1 MKDRGEEMPVFIS
14 YSRKDADLPGF
25 QLLLSDLSLMR
36 RQIWLDERLTGGQ
49 AWWDEILKQIR
60 ECDAFLFVLS
70 KKSLK
75 SEACRRELA
84 YAVSLQRPILPVRL
98 VDLSNWQLPEYVAR
112 AEVVDYSKRAQS
124 GESGVTFAFSL
135 RDAVDE
141 VTIHGARP
149 LPDPLPPPPDIPVSY
164 LHELQPLLEAK
175 ELPLAKQEQFVHE
188 VRGHLDDEDEDRKS
202 LAEAL
207 HMFRSRADIAYK
219 VAVEVD
225 ELLKK
230 LTVSESSTRQ
240 EDHIQSAHE
249 DPELQF
255 SVREPV
261 TVSTASHAGESVELP
276 SNGNR
281 HFAEGGSRL
290 ARFDAPG
297 IDVMRL
303 AQNLRGWYESQN
315 YEAQTAM
322 DGTRAVVQCRSK
334 TWSRRLGAGA
344 ALTVV
349 LAVDGEELAVE
360 IGGGKWMDKVA
371 AAGVAW
377 FVLWPALIP
386 AAMGGYKQAMLPS
399 KTLQYIQSMIPLT
412 SSRL

>member
-1 MKDRGEEMPVFIS
+1 MSIFVS
-14 YSRKDADLPGF
+14 YSRKDADLPEF

-49 AWWDEILKQIR
+49 TWWDEILKQIR
-60 ECDAFLFVLS
+60 DCDLFLLVLS

-98 VDLSNWQLPEYVAR
+98 VDLSNWQLPELVAR
-112 AEVVDYSKRAQS
+112 AEVVNYSKRAQS
-124 GESGVTFAFSL
+124 GEQGITFAFSL

-141 VTIHGARP
+141 LTSHEARP
-149 LPDPLPPPPDIPVSY
+149 LLDPLPPPPDVPMSY
-164 LHELQPLLEAK
+164 LHELQPLLEAR
-175 ELPLAKQEQFVHE
+175 ELPLAKQEQFVQE

-207 HMFRSRADIAYK
+207 HVFRARADIAYK

-230 LTVSESSTRQ
+230 LTASESSTREHDYPRLAD
-240 EDHIQSAHE
+240 EDQ
-249 DPELQF
+249 ELQF
-255 SVREPV
+255 PAPEPV
-261 TVSTASHAGESVELP
+261 TVPKAPREGREPVDLH
-276 SNGNR
+276 SNGSR
-281 HFAEGGSRL
+281 PFTEGGSKV
-290 ARFDAPG
+290 ARFNAPDL
-297 IDVMRL
+297 DVTRL
-303 AQNLRGWYESQN
+303 AQNLRGWYESQKL
-315 YEAQTAM
+315 EAQTAT
-322 DGTRAVVQCRSK
+322 DGARVVVQCRSK
-334 TWSRRLGAGA
+334 TWARRLGAGA

-349 LAVDGEELAVE
+349 LTSEGDELAVE

-377 FVLWPALIP
+377 FIAWPALIP
-386 AAMGGYKQAMLPS
+386 AAMGGYKQATLPS
-399 KTLQYIQSMIPLT
+399 KTLQYIQSMIPLS
-412 SSRL
+412 SSRT

>member
-1 MKDRGEEMPVFIS
+1 MSMFVS
-14 YSRKDADLPGF
+14 YSRKDADLPEF
-25 QLLLSDLSLMR
+25 QLLLSDLNLMR

-49 AWWDEILKQIR
+49 TWWDEILRQIR
-60 ECDAFLFVLS
+60 DCDVFLFVLS

-98 VDLSNWQLPEYVAR
+98 VDLSNWQLPEQVAR
-112 AEVVDYSKRAQS
+112 AEVVDYSKRARS
-124 GESGVTFAFSL
+124 AESGVTFAFSL

-141 VTIHGARP
+141 LTIHEARP
-149 LPDPLPPPPDIPVSY
+149 LPNPLPPPPDIPVSY
-164 LHELQPLLEAK
+164 LQELQPLLEAR
-175 ELPLAKQEQFVHE
+175 ELSLVKQEQFVQE

-207 HMFRSRADIAYK
+207 NVFRARADIAYK

-230 LTVSESSTRQ
+230 LTASESSTRQ
-240 EDHIQSAHE
+240 GDHPRLADEDQ
-249 DPELQF
+249 ELQF
-255 SVREPV
+255 PVQEPV
-261 TVSTASHAGESVELP
+261 SVSTAPPAEWESVDLQ

-281 HFAEGGSRL
+281 HFAEGGSKL
-290 ARFDAPG
+290 TRFNAPG
-297 IDVMRL
+297 LDVTRL
-303 AQNLRGWYESQN
+303 AQNLRGWYESQKL
-315 YEAQTAM
+315 EAQTAT
-322 DGTRAVVQCRSK
+322 DGARVIVQCRSK
-334 TWSRRLGAGA
+334 TWARRLGAGA

-349 LAVDGEELAVE
+349 LTADGDELTVE

-377 FVLWPALIP
+377 FIAWPALIP
-386 AAMGGYKQAMLPS
+386 AAMGGYKQATLPS
-399 KTLQYIQSMIPLT
+399 KTLQYIQSMIPLA

>member
-1 MKDRGEEMPVFIS
+1 MSIFVS
-14 YSRKDADLPGF
+14 YSRKDADLPEF
-25 QLLLSDLSLMR
+25 QLLLSDLTLMR
-36 RQIWLDERLTGGQ
+36 RQVWLDERLTGGQ
-49 AWWDEILKQIR
+49 TWWDEILKQIQD
-60 ECDAFLFVLS
+60 CDLFLVVLS

-98 VDLSNWQLPEYVAR
+98 VDLSSWQLPELVAR
-112 AEVVDYSKRAQS
+112 AEVVNYSKRAQS

-141 VTIHGARP
+141 LTSGGGRP
-149 LPDPLPPPPDIPVSY
+149 LPDPLPPRPDIPESY
-164 LHELQPLLEAK
+164 LHELQPLLEAR
-175 ELPLAKQEQFVHE
+175 ELPLAEQERFVQG

-207 HMFRSRADIAYK
+207 HMFRARADIAYK

-230 LTVSESSTRQ
+230 LTASESSTRQ
-240 EDHIQSAHE
+240 DDHPRLADEDQ
-249 DPELQF
+249 ELQF
-255 SVREPV
+255 PVQEPV
-261 TVSTASHAGESVELP
+261 TGSTASPTEWESVDLH

-281 HFAEGGSRL
+281 QFAEGGSKV
-290 ARFDAPG
+290 ARFNAPG
-297 IDVMRL
+297 LDVMRL
-303 AQNLRGWYESQN
+303 AQNLRGWYESQKL
-315 YEAQTAM
+315 EAQTAM
-322 DGTRAVVQCRSK
+322 DGARIVVQCRSK
-334 TWSRRLGAGA
+334 MWARRLGAGA

-349 LAVDGEELAVE
+349 LTAEGDELAVE

-377 FVLWPALIP
+377 FIAWPALIP
-386 AAMGGYKQAMLPS
+386 AAMGGYKQATLPS
-399 KTLQYIQSMIPLT
+399 KTLQYIQSMIPL
-412 SSRL
+412 SSGRA

>member
-1 MKDRGEEMPVFIS
+1 MGGKDMPIFVS
-14 YSRKDADLPGF
+14 YSRKDADLPEF

-49 AWWDEILKQIR
+49 TWWDEILKQIR
-60 ECDAFLFVLS
+60 ECDVFLFVLS

-84 YAVSLQRPILPVRL
+84 YAVALRRTILPVRL
-98 VDLSNWQLPEYVAR
+98 VDLSDWQLPEHVAR

-135 RDAVDE
+135 RDAVDDLTAQG
-141 VTIHGARP
+141 VRP
-149 LPDPLPPPPDIPVSY
+149 LPDPLPPSPDIPVSY
-164 LHELQPLLEAK
+164 LHALQPLLEAK
-175 ELPLAKQEQFVHE
+175 ELPLAKQEQFVQE

-207 HMFRSRADIAYK
+207 GVFRARADIAYK

-240 EDHIQSAHE
+240 EDRLQLADEDQKWQS
-249 DPELQF
+249 
-255 SVREPV
+255 SVQEPPRASV
-261 TVSTASHAGESVELP
+261 ASHAGRESVDLQ
-276 SNGNR
+276 SNGSR
-281 HFAEGGSRL
+281 QFTDGGSKL
-290 ARFDAPG
+290 ARFNAPG
-297 IDVMRL
+297 LDVMRL

-315 YEAQTAM
+315 LEAQAAV
-322 DGTRAVVQCRSK
+322 DGARAVVQCRSK
-334 TWSRRLGAGA
+334 AWARRLGAGA

-349 LAVDGEELAVE
+349 LTADGDELAVE

-377 FVLWPALIP
+377 FIAWPALIP

-399 KTLQYIQSMIPLT
+399 KTFQYIQSMIPL
-412 SSRL
+412 SSSLV